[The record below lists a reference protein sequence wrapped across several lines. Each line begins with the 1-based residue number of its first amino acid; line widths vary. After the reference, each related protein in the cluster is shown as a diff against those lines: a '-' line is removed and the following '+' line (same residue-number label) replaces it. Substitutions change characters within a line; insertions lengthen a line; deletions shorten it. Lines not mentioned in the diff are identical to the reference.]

1 MVWVYEAPLKKKEQ
15 ELQKDLEKGLKK
27 ESEKVV
33 KFLSLIDYLNKQ
45 KFKSPKK
52 LRESAFYDAKKTRPI
67 FSEEQAE
74 MLVGTMKGGVKGKPP
89 HEIAVDANKSSYPLT
104 EYIIDTAASTA
115 AKFDPTPISPTIGKV
130 FGFIKTP
137 IKFAETTPFG
147 PVVEIGIGLV
157 HTASEIGVTLLNS
170 IGPAVGGPVGMAVV
184 LPISMFIALSSSALA
199 VAEGDLGQAVVH
211 VVNALPVVGQPLVK
225 FITKGES
232 MNRRVQRMSKK
243 VRKIPI
249 IGETLANISPRVGGK
264 TRRRRLH

>member
-15 ELQKDLEKGLKK
+15 ELQKHLEKGLKK
-27 ESEKVV
+27 ESERVV

-74 MLVGTMKGGVKGKPP
+74 MLVGTTKGGKSPP
-89 HEIAVDANKSSYPLT
+89 HNTVVDANKSSYPMT

-115 AKFDPTPISPTIGKV
+115 AKFDPTPISPTIGRV

-137 IKFAETTPFG
+137 IKFAESTSFG

-243 VRKIPI
+243 VRKIPF
-249 IGETLANISPRVGGK
+249 IGETLANISPRVGGR
-264 TRRRRLH
+264 TRRRRHH